1 MLILKPN
8 KEQVNT
14 KISKL
19 KLGCLDKDKRSKFLN
34 LLQNVFL
41 VKSCCVFSRENSLVT
56 SWYELL
62 SVAFINY
69 AMINL

>member
-1 MLILKPN
+1 MLISKPN
-8 KEQVNT
+8 EEQVNI
-14 KISKL
+14 KISKV
-19 KLGCLDKDKRSKFLN
+19 KLGCLDKRRTKFLN
-34 LLQNVFL
+34 SLQNVFL
-41 VKSCCVFSRENSLVT
+41 VKSGCVFSRENSLVT

>member
-14 KISKL
+14 KISKV
-19 KLGCLDKDKRSKFLN
+19 KLGCVDKN

-62 SVAFINY
+62 FVAFINY
-69 AMINL
+69 ALINL